1 MLMNMKDEMQIALKE
16 FFGSPLQFEAGPK
29 SEMHVKAGSPVVPNP
44 EIVMQVAPATK
55 TANVERSELEMA
67 LLEMGA
73 QEV

>member
-1 MLMNMKDEMQIALKE
+1 MLMNMKDEMQLALKE
-16 FFGSPLQFEAGPK
+16 FFGTPLQFEAGPK

-44 EIVMQVAPATK
+44 EIVTQVLAPTQRS
-55 TANVERSELEMA
+55 TAERSELEMA